1 MKPSVRTSDNAGVDP
16 ADHRIGKS
24 ARALAYLKEHGIP
37 ALIGLMA
44 VIVITVIMMTL
55 RDYFVKDH
63 LIFFYLLPITGIAMY
78 FSSTPAVVA
87 LIVSVLG
94 TTYFLFPPIYSFRID
109 EPLQIVELL
118 IFSMFAFIAAKA
130 SSRLM
135 R

>member
-1 MKPSVRTSDNAGVDP
+1 MKPSVRTSDNAGIDP

-24 ARALAYLKEHGIP
+24 ARTLAYLKEHGIP

>member
-1 MKPSVRTSDNAGVDP
+1 MKTSGRTSVKAVIDP
-16 ADHRIGKS
+16 ADRKISKS
-24 ARALAYLKEHGIP
+24 ERALALLKEHGIP
-37 ALIGLMA
+37 ALIGLIA
-44 VIVITVIMMTL
+44 VIAITVIMTAL
-55 RDYFVKDH
+55 SDYFVKEH

-87 LIVSVLG
+87 LITSAIG
-94 TTYFLFPPIYSFRID
+94 AAYFLFPPVYSFRID